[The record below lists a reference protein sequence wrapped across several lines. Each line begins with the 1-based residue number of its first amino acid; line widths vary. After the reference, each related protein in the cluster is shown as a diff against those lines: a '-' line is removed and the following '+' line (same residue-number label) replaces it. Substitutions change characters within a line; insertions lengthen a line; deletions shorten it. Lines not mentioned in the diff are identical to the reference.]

1 MRITRRTLL
10 MGAGAG
16 AVSVL
21 LASCTPDPEPTPTPT
36 PTRDPQPQPG
46 VPEPSARLRS
56 SWTTDPFSYGA
67 VSFTPV
73 GVLAETRS
81 LLARPVGDRVFF
93 AGEATDA
100 DEPGTMRGAIRSGA
114 RAADEVEDVAAS
126 GERIAVIGAGLAGA
140 TVAARL
146 VAADMQVTVF
156 EARDRIGG
164 RIHSVTDDAWPM
176 PVQLGAWLFS
186 AADDDLLRRMESW
199 DIGVIDLTG
208 TQWRGPEGDVEP
220 VDAQPLED
228 AIAAAQAGPEDI
240 AVTEALTS
248 AGGDPD
254 DPSTAALLAYLAT
267 ATGADA
273 TDLSSWFPPA
283 LPPDP
288 VAGEAVD
295 ETVDAADDDALQ
307 GARDDLTPLVEDALD
322 GVKVSLSSPISRLA
336 YDDTGVSVR
345 LGTGEALSFDRVI
358 VTVPL
363 GVLQEQ
369 DLEFDPP
376 LPFSNRNAIGALGMG
391 RIETIWLQFDEAFWD
406 ADAAIWHAVG
416 ADVGIRTWINLR
428 PATGENILVGIVGGA
443 AAEEFAALDDTEA
456 LESAMESLA
465 IYAS

>member
-10 MGAGAG
+10 MGAGVG

-114 RAADEVEDVAAS
+114 RAADEVEDLAET

-146 VAADMQVTVF
+146 AAAEMQVTVF

-164 RIHSVTDDAWPM
+164 RIHSVTDDSWPM

-199 DIGVIDLTG
+199 DIGAIDLDG
-208 TQWRGPEGDVEP
+208 AHWRAPEGDVDP
-220 VDAQPLED
+220 VDDAPLEA
-228 AIAAAQAGPEDI
+228 AIAAAQAGATDI
-240 AVTEALTS
+240 ALTEALTA
-248 AGGDPD
+248 AGGDPE
-254 DPSTAALLAYLAT
+254 DPSTAALLAFLAT
-267 ATGADA
+267 TAGADA
-273 TDLSSWFPPA
+273 EQLSSWFPPL
-283 LPPDP
+283 LPADP
-288 VAGEAVD
+288 VEGADSADGADAV
-295 ETVDAADDDALQ
+295 Q

-345 LGTGEALSFDRVI
+345 LGTGEALSFDRAI

-391 RIETIWLQFDEAFWD
+391 HIETIWLQFDEAFWD
-406 ADAAIWHAVG
+406 ADAAIWHTVG

-428 PATGENILVGIVGGA
+428 PATGENVLVGIVGGA

-456 LESAMESLA
+456 LESAMASLA
-465 IYAS
+465 IYAP

>member
-1 MRITRRTLL
+1 MRITRRSLL
-10 MGAGAG
+10 LGAGVG

-46 VPEPSARLRS
+46 VPQPAANRRS

-73 GVLAETRS
+73 GVLAETRE
-81 LLARPVGDRVFF
+81 LLARPVDDRVFF

-100 DEPGTMRGAIRSGA
+100 DDPGTMRGAKRSGG
-114 RAADEVEDVAAS
+114 RAADEVEEVAAA

-140 TVAARL
+140 TTAARL
-146 VAADMQVTVF
+146 ADADMQVTVF

-164 RIHSVTDDAWPM
+164 RIHSVADDAWPM

-186 AADDDLLRRMESW
+186 DADDDLRRRIEAQE
-199 DIGVIDLTG
+199 IGVVDLATV
-208 TQWRGPEGDVEP
+208 QWRTPEGESEP
-220 VDAQPLED
+220 VDDKPLQD
-228 AIAAAQAGPEDI
+228 AITAAQAGPADV
-240 AVTEALTS
+240 ALSEALVA
-248 AGGDPD
+248 AGGDPE
-254 DPSTAALLAYLAT
+254 DPATAALLAFLAT
-267 ATGADA
+267 TAGADA
-273 TDLSSWFPPA
+273 DELSSWFPP
-283 LPPDP
+283 LRPPTE
-288 VAGEAVD
+288 V
-295 ETVDAADDDALQ
+295 Q
-307 GARDDLTPLVEDALD
+307 GARDGLLPLVEDALD

-345 LGTGEALSFDRVI
+345 LGTGEALSFDRVV

-376 LPFSNRNAIGALGMG
+376 LPFGTRNAIGALGMG

-406 ADAAIWHAVG
+406 ADEAIWHTVG

-428 PATGENILVGIVGGA
+428 PATGENVLVGIVGGA

-456 LESAMESLA
+456 LESALASLA

>member
-10 MGAGAG
+10 MGAGVG

-36 PTRDPQPQPG
+36 PTREPQPQPG

-73 GVLAETRS
+73 GVLAEARS
-81 LLARPVGDRVFF
+81 QLARPVVDRVFF
-93 AGEATDA
+93 AGEATDV

-114 RAADEVEDVAAS
+114 RAADEVEDLAEA

-146 VAADMQVTVF
+146 AAADMQVTVF

-164 RIHSVTDDAWPM
+164 RVHSVVDDSWPM
-176 PVQLGAWLFS
+176 PVQLGAWLFGEG
-186 AADDDLLRRMESW
+186 DDDLRERMEAW
-199 DIGVIDLTG
+199 EIGAVDLSPE
-208 TQWRGPEGDVEP
+208 QWRTPEGDADP
-220 VDAQPLED
+220 VDPQPLQA
-228 AIAAAQAGPEDI
+228 AIAAAQPAPADV
-240 AVTEALTS
+240 ALSEALVE
-248 AGGDPD
+248 AGADPE

-267 ATGADA
+267 RAGADA
-273 TDLSSWFPPA
+273 AELSTWFPPL
-283 LPPDP
+283 LPAAP
-288 VAGEAVD
+288 VA
-295 ETVDAADDDALQ
+295 

-322 GVKVSLSSPISRLA
+322 GVEVSLSSPISRLA
-336 YDDTGVSVR
+336 YDDAGVSVR

-376 LPFSNRNAIGALGMG
+376 LPFVNRTAIGTLGMG
-391 RIETIWLQFDEAFWD
+391 RIETIWLQFDEPFWD
-406 ADAAIWHAVG
+406 TDAAIWHTVG

-443 AAEEFAALDDTEA
+443 AAEEFADLDDTEA

-465 IYAS
+465 IYAP

>member
-10 MGAGAG
+10 MGAGVG

-36 PTRDPQPQPG
+36 PTRKPQPQPG

-56 SWTTDPFSYGA
+56 SWTTDPFAYGA

-81 LLARPVGDRVFF
+81 QLARPVVDRVFF
-93 AGEATDA
+93 AGEATDV

-114 RAADEVEDVAAS
+114 RAADEVEDLAEA

-146 VAADMQVTVF
+146 AAADMQVTVF

-164 RIHSVTDDAWPM
+164 RVHSVTDDSWPM
-176 PVQLGAWLFS
+176 PVQLGAWLFGEG
-186 AADDDLLRRMESW
+186 DDDLRQRMEAW
-199 DIGVIDLTG
+199 EIGTVDLAPE
-208 TQWRGPEGDVEP
+208 QWRTPEGDADP
-220 VDAQPLED
+220 VDPQPLQA
-228 AIAAAQAGPEDI
+228 AIASAQAAPADV
-240 AVTEALTS
+240 ALSEALVE
-248 AGGDPD
+248 AGADPE

-267 ATGADA
+267 RAGADA
-273 TDLSSWFPPA
+273 AELSSWFPPL
-283 LPPDP
+283 LPAAP
-288 VAGEAVD
+288 VA
-295 ETVDAADDDALQ
+295 

-322 GVKVSLSSPISRLA
+322 GVEVSLSSPISRLA
-336 YDDTGVSVR
+336 YDDAGVSVR

-376 LPFSNRNAIGALGMG
+376 LPFVNRTAIGTLGMG
-391 RIETIWLQFDEAFWD
+391 RIETIWLQFDEPFWD
-406 ADAAIWHAVG
+406 TDAGIWHTVG

-428 PATGENILVGIVGGA
+428 PATGENVLVGIVGGA
-443 AAEEFAALDDTEA
+443 AAEEFADLDDTEA
-456 LESAMESLA
+456 LESALASLA
-465 IYAS
+465 IYAP

>member
-10 MGAGAG
+10 MGAGVG

-21 LASCTPDPEPTPTPT
+21 LASCTPDPEPTPSPT

-56 SWTTDPFSYGA
+56 TWTTDPFSYGA

-114 RAADEVEDVAAS
+114 RAADEVEDVAEA

-146 VAADMQVTVF
+146 AAADMQVTVF

-176 PVQLGAWLFS
+176 PVQLGAWLFRED
-186 AADDDLLRRMESW
+186 DDDLRRRMESW
-199 DIGVIDLTG
+199 EIGDVDLATA
-208 TQWRGPEGDVEP
+208 QWRTPEGDADP
-220 VDAQPLED
+220 VDDQPLQD
-228 AIAAAQAGPEDI
+228 AIASAQAGPADV
-240 AVTEALTS
+240 ALSEALVA
-248 AGGDPD
+248 AGGDPE
-254 DPSTAALLAYLAT
+254 DPATAALLAFLAT
-267 ATGADA
+267 TAGADA
-273 TDLSSWFPPA
+273 AELSSWFPPL
-283 LPPDP
+283 LPP
-288 VAGEAVD
+288 AEM
-295 ETVDAADDDALQ
+295 Q

-376 LPFSNRNAIGALGMG
+376 LPFSNRNAIGSLGMG

-406 ADAAIWHAVG
+406 ADAAIWHTVG

-443 AAEEFAALDDTEA
+443 AAEEFAALDDTAA
-456 LESAMESLA
+456 LESALASLA

>member
-10 MGAGAG
+10 MGAGVG

-146 VAADMQVTVF
+146 VGADMQVTVF

-199 DIGVIDLTG
+199 DIGVIDLDG
-208 TQWRGPEGDVEP
+208 AQWRAPEGDVEP
-220 VDAQPLED
+220 VDDQPLEA
-228 AIAAAQAGPEDI
+228 AIAEAQAGPADI
-240 AVTEALTS
+240 ALTEALVA

-254 DPSTAALLAYLAT
+254 DPSTAALLSFLAT
-267 ATGADA
+267 SAGADA
-273 TDLSSWFPPA
+273 ADLSSWFPPL
-283 LPPDP
+283 LPSDP
-288 VAGEAVD
+288 VEGADAVD
-295 ETVDAADDDALQ
+295 GADAVQ

-406 ADAAIWHAVG
+406 VDAAVWHTVG

>member
-10 MGAGAG
+10 MGAGVG

-21 LASCTPDPEPTPTPT
+21 LASCTPDPEPTASPT
-36 PTRDPQPQPG
+36 PTREPQPQPG
-46 VPEPSARLRS
+46 VPEPADRLRS

-81 LLARPVGDRVFF
+81 QLARPVVDRVFF

-114 RAADEVEDVAAS
+114 RAADEVEDLAEA
-126 GERIAVIGAGLAGA
+126 GERIAVIGAGFAGA
-140 TVAARL
+140 TVSARL
-146 VAADMQVTVF
+146 AAADMQVTVF

-164 RIHSVTDDAWPM
+164 RVHSVVDDSWPM
-176 PVQLGAWLFS
+176 PVQLGAWLFGEG
-186 AADDDLLRRMESW
+186 DEDLRQRMEAW
-199 DIGVIDLTG
+199 EIGVVDLPDA
-208 TQWRGPEGDVEP
+208 QWHGPEGDIEP
-220 VDAQPLED
+220 VDSAPLQA
-228 AIAAAQAGPEDI
+228 AITAAQAAPADI
-240 AVTEALTS
+240 SLADALIE
-248 AGGDPD
+248 AGGDPE
-254 DPSTAALLAYLAT
+254 DPSTAALLAALAT
-267 ATGADA
+267 TAGADA
-273 TDLSSWFPPA
+273 AQLSSWFPPA
-283 LPPDP
+283 LP
-288 VAGEAVD
+288 
-295 ETVDAADDDALQ
+295 AAALT

-322 GVKVSLSSPISRLA
+322 GVEVSLSSPISRLA
-336 YDDTGVSVR
+336 YDDSGVSVR
-345 LGTGEALSFDRVI
+345 LGTGEALSFDRVV

-376 LPFSNRNAIGALGMG
+376 LPFVNRTAIGALGMG
-391 RIETIWLQFDEAFWD
+391 RIETIWLRFDEAFWD
-406 ADAAIWHAVG
+406 SQAAIWHTVG

-443 AAEEFAALDDTEA
+443 AAEEFADLDDTEA

-465 IYAS
+465 VYAS

>member
-36 PTRDPQPQPG
+36 PTREPQPQPG

-114 RAADEVEDVAAS
+114 RAADEVEDVAEA

-146 VAADMQVTVF
+146 AAADMQVTVF

-186 AADDDLLRRMESW
+186 EADDDLRQRLESW
-199 DIGVIDLTG
+199 EIGVVDLDSA
-208 TQWRGPEGDVEP
+208 QWRTPEGDADP
-220 VDAQPLED
+220 VDDQPLQA
-228 AIAAAQAGPEDI
+228 AIASAQAGPADI
-240 AVTEALTS
+240 ALSEALVE
-248 AGGDPD
+248 AGGDPE
-254 DPSTAALLAYLAT
+254 DPSTAAFLAFLAT
-267 ATGADA
+267 TAGADA
-273 TDLSSWFPPA
+273 AELSSWFPPL
-283 LPPDP
+283 LPP
-288 VAGEAVD
+288 AAVQ
-295 ETVDAADDDALQ
+295 A
-307 GARDDLTPLVEDALD
+307 ARDDLTPLVEDALD

-376 LPFSNRNAIGALGMG
+376 LPFSTRNAIGSLGMG
-391 RIETIWLQFDEAFWD
+391 HIETIWLQFDEPFWD
-406 ADAAIWHAVG
+406 ADAAVWHTVG

-428 PATGENILVGIVGGA
+428 PATGENILVGVVGGD
-443 AAEEFAALDDTEA
+443 AAEEFSALDDTEA
-456 LESAMESLA
+456 LESALASLA
-465 IYAS
+465 VYAP